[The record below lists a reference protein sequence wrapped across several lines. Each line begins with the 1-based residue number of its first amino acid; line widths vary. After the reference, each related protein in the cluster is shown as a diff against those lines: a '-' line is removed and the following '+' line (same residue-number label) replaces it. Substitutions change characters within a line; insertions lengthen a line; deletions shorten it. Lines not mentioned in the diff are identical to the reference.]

1 MRVSTDSAAGTQ
13 SLAEALALICH
24 AGDVVVL
31 AGEMGAGKTAF
42 TQGFARGLGVS
53 DLVTS
58 PTFTIV
64 REYPGERL
72 DLHHLDVYRLD
83 QIREDIVDPGKEIES
98 GFDNI
103 MPGTY
108 GDSIPAE
115 DLDKLINL
123 MEDVDLSR
131 PGLRADVTD
140 ADTSDVV
147 RLCKAFNRMLARVED
162 ERSRTGSAV
171 LEGQE
176 QERAR
181 LARDLHDECNQAL
194 TGILL
199 RLEALGQRAEPDLR
213 AELSTVKDLTTQ
225 AMEELLHLARELRP
239 TALDDHGLRVAL
251 QAQTERYA
259 TVTGLITQLH
269 LEEGAA
275 AALEQLTEQEQIVV
289 YRITQEAMSNAFR
302 HADATAVDVRI
313 SATESGAVLVTVRDN
328 GKGIPTRP
336 KEGLGL
342 VGMRERAR
350 LASGSLAITRSSEG
364 GTEVRLQLAEPA
376 TFRKAA

>member
-1 MRVSTDSAAGTQ
+1 MRKQTLVTQILAINALLILGTTLAGMAATRL
-13 SLAEALALICH
+13 SLIGDEPDLEQALIIVTGIF
-24 AGDVVVL
+24 AAVL
-31 AGEMGAGKTAF
+31 VN
-42 TQGFARGLGVS
+42 GFVLRRRFS
-53 DLVTS
+53 S
-58 PTFTIV
+58 
-64 REYPGERL
+64 
-72 DLHHLDVYRLD
+72 
-83 QIREDIVDPGKEIES
+83 
-98 GFDNI
+98 
-103 MPGTY
+103 
-108 GDSIPAE
+108 
-115 DLDKLINL
+115 LDKLINL

-313 SATESGAVLVTVRDN
+313 SATESGSVLVTVRDN
-328 GKGIPTRP
+328 GKGIPVRP

>member
-1 MRVSTDSAAGTQ
+1 MRKQTLVTQILAINALLILGTTLAGMAATRL
-13 SLAEALALICH
+13 SLIGDEPDLEQALIIVTGIF
-24 AGDVVVL
+24 AAVL
-31 AGEMGAGKTAF
+31 VN
-42 TQGFARGLGVS
+42 GFVLRRRFS
-53 DLVTS
+53 S
-58 PTFTIV
+58 
-64 REYPGERL
+64 
-72 DLHHLDVYRLD
+72 
-83 QIREDIVDPGKEIES
+83 
-98 GFDNI
+98 
-103 MPGTY
+103 
-108 GDSIPAE
+108 
-115 DLDKLINL
+115 LDKLINL

-350 LASGSLAITRSSEG
+350 LASGSLAITRSPEG